1 MSSKILTA
9 LFLVGGA
16 SALYAGPVYSC
27 GGGSACD
34 GNLYAVWVVSQTA
47 TSYVLD
53 VGVQVTNNYLTAN
66 GGPGSTTDRIDALAI
81 IPDNNGSFTNASL
94 TVHPGGMWSLQNGG
108 LNSGGCSGSGAPYVC
123 AGSSNMGAMLFTYNP
138 ITNTNNPNTLLF
150 QFTITGTPRL
160 VARTLGSGGIGNRWT
175 CPDCGVWICGDAKLD
190 RLTGI
195 ERRIVRGGTF
205 DDRSWIKPN
214 AHIWTRSAQPW
225 VVIPKDVPS
234 YLTNPGA

>member
-1 MSSKILTA
+1 VSSKILTA

-66 GGPGSTTDRIDALAI
+66 GGPGSTLDRIDGLAI
-81 IPDNNGSFTNASL
+81 IPDNNGTYTSSSL
-94 TVHPGGMWSLQNGG
+94 TAHPGGAWSLQSGG
-108 LNSGGCSGSGAPYVC
+108 LNAGGCSGSGAPYVC

-138 ITNTNNPNTLLF
+138 ITNTNSPNTLIF
-150 QFTITGTPRL
+150 QFTITGTPPSL
-160 VARTLGSGGIGNRWT
+160 GDTAHIKYHFINSIGTNVGSLGSFDVAIQCIGGGN
-175 CPDCGVWICGDAKLD
+175 CVGGDPPSGVPEPVTSALVGSGLVGLYFIRR
-190 RLTGI
+190 RL
-195 ERRIVRGGTF
+195 
-205 DDRSWIKPN
+205 
-214 AHIWTRSAQPW
+214 
-225 VVIPKDVPS
+225 
-234 YLTNPGA
+234 PGSR